1 MSKNELIGALD
12 IGTYKTKFLI
22 TSIDEKN
29 FINIHSKKTVHT
41 QGVKKGNIVN
51 IDKLIPIINTC
62 IGQAEDEIKSE
73 IQKLYVSINSSQFK
87 QFGLC
92 QTRNIGS
99 YKIDY
104 EKDVQNL
111 INNAVNI
118 FQLNNKN
125 QKIIHLFNSC
135 FKLDKN
141 NIVENPTNLKAE
153 SLESE
158 VGIVSIDNNL
168 IENYKSV
175 FEKCHLSVEKFFYS
189 PFVSAILSSD
199 QEEFEKGF
207 VHIDFGYDKTSVAIF
222 EKGNLTHSHILPIG
236 SWHITNDISKAFNL
250 NYLLAEKIKIDV
262 GLNNSSKTLDFKD
275 KDSNLLK
282 ISNDMLSQVIHARF
296 EEKLE
301 MLKKEIIYSKIF
313 DKGCR
318 KIIISGGGSN
328 LKGLID
334 KMINFFNCDVTLA
347 KQSFPV
353 KDTEFNIFSDYMVC
367 LGITKL
373 VFFKFNKEIISF
385 KKKNKGFF
393 EKLYDIFS

>member
-1 MSKNELIGALD
+1 M
-12 IGTYKTKFLI
+12 
-22 TSIDEKN
+22 
-29 FINIHSKKTVHT
+29 HT

-92 QTRNIGS
+92 QTRNIALFT
-99 YKIDY
+99 KLIMK
-104 EKDVQNL
+104 KDVQNL

-175 FEKCHLSVEKFFYS
+175 LEKCHLSVEKFFYS
-189 PFVSAILSSD
+189 PFCI
-199 QEEFEKGF
+199 G
-207 VHIDFGYDKTSVAIF
+207 DFIF
-222 EKGNLTHSHILPIG
+222 RPGRI
-236 SWHITNDISKAFNL
+236 
-250 NYLLAEKIKIDV
+250 
-262 GLNNSSKTLDFKD
+262 
-275 KDSNLLK
+275 
-282 ISNDMLSQVIHARF
+282 
-296 EEKLE
+296 
-301 MLKKEIIYSKIF
+301 
-313 DKGCR
+313 
-318 KIIISGGGSN
+318 
-328 LKGLID
+328 
-334 KMINFFNCDVTLA
+334 
-347 KQSFPV
+347 
-353 KDTEFNIFSDYMVC
+353 
-367 LGITKL
+367 
-373 VFFKFNKEIISF
+373 
-385 KKKNKGFF
+385 
-393 EKLYDIFS
+393 